1 MVIFFFIFRESI
13 SNNKSDFREISQKQ
27 RKIGN
32 KPKRREFKK
41 KKEKLSKP
49 RDLKKKEKK
58 DKAKK
63 YDSKKP

>member
-32 KPKRREFKK
+32 KLKRREFKK

-49 RDLKKKEKK
+49 RGLKKKERK